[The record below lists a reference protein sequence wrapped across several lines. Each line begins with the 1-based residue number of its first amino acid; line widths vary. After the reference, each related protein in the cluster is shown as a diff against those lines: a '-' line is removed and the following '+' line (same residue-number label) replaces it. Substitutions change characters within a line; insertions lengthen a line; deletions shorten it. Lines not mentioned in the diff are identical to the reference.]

1 MNKAILIGTL
11 GKDPEIRDVNG
22 KKIATMSL
30 ATTRRWRD
38 KSGEK
43 KEETQWHRVIAWEK
57 VAGIFESYTKKGSKV
72 CVIGEI
78 QNREYTDKDGVKKH
92 ISEVRV
98 EEMEL
103 LSPATGQ
110 GQGTSTQQRT
120 SSPSQPSN
128 DNYDLPF

>member
-57 VAGIFESYTKKGSKV
+57 VAGIFEAYTKKGSKV

-78 QNREYTDKDGVKKH
+78 QNREYTDKDGIKKH

-98 EEMEL
+98 EELEL
-103 LSPATGQ
+103 LSPPPS
-110 GQGTSTQQRT
+110 GTT
-120 SSPSQPSN
+120 SQPASAPSTPAH
-128 DNYDLPF
+128 DNDLPF

>member
-98 EEMEL
+98 EELEL
-103 LSPATGQ
+103 LSPPPS
-110 GQGTSTQQRT
+110 GTT
-120 SSPSQPSN
+120 SQPASAPSTPAH
-128 DNYDLPF
+128 DNDLPF